1 MAGSYPRG
9 VPHLRL
15 LRCFFCKMAG
25 RPRSKPGALPRR
37 MASGEKPASQNRRP
51 LAYSRHPWW
60 SKGEKTRSASTAASG
75 LVPRHQMLL
84 QPGSKS
90 VAQSSSDGQSV
101 SVVGGPTDRI
111 RSQLRR
117 LVFSQ
122 STLAVREPSLF
133 AALRHDL
140 RERELELA
148 WEEAARAA
156 DSQAT
161 VASQLQKIVELLQK
175 VSVKDDQIEELEREN
190 ADLCVLIGRLHRPPN
205 LLTSSGRAPCGGGG
219 GYIAGRYDPY
229 RQHSPLGYKSPVSFE
244 RPLTATAAAA

>member
-1 MAGSYPRG
+1 
-9 VPHLRL
+9 
-15 LRCFFCKMAG
+15 
-25 RPRSKPGALPRR
+25 
-37 MASGEKPASQNRRP
+37 
-51 LAYSRHPWW
+51 
-60 SKGEKTRSASTAASG
+60 
-75 LVPRHQMLL
+75 
-84 QPGSKS
+84 
-90 VAQSSSDGQSV
+90 
-101 SVVGGPTDRI
+101 
-111 RSQLRR
+111 
-117 LVFSQ
+117 
-122 STLAVREPSLF
+122 
-133 AALRHDL
+133 
-140 RERELELA
+140 LA